1 MFFGFVVL
9 FGARMM
15 SQCPMGKNLIDVSL
29 LSAKEKEWLNA
40 YHAEVLEKVSPLVG
54 GDERALKWL
63 ERECSPL

>member
-1 MFFGFVVL
+1 
-9 FGARMM
+9 MM
-15 SQCPMGKNLIDVSL
+15 LQCPMGKNLIDVSL

-40 YHAEVLEKVSPLVG
+40 YHAEVLEKVSPLVK